1 MGPNNRRAFLPKL
14 TGWEHQLV
22 KVIIVPKLQNSKLQ
36 IFNKCCHWN
45 SDDSLTVFLF
55 PPVCLHDWKHCHS
68 FHCSALNFPFPC
80 WKWNAMETGYAMLRR
95 GKCFSFFWQIPNQHS
110 WAQDVILGAILCKAR
125 SCTSTILEGPFQ
137 LGIWSLWFYE
147 IELPVKDD
155 QPPTLQIDNNLL
167 CLALFCNLT

>member
-36 IFNKCCHWN
+36 FFNKCYHWN
-45 SDDSLTVFLF
+45 SDDSLTVFFF

-95 GKCFSFFWQIPNQHS
+95 GKCFSFFGRSQINTRGHRM
-110 WAQDVILGAILCKAR
+110 WFLGPSCAR
-125 SCTSTILEGPFQ
+125 PGAALQ
-137 LGIWSLWFYE
+137 RSLRVPSNSGYG
-147 IELPVKDD
+147 VYDSMK
-155 QPPTLQIDNNLL
+155 
-167 CLALFCNLT
+167 